1 MKAGEMIKRATNRLG
16 YSADD
21 DTAARRLEIAND
33 VYAEIFYIESAADKK
48 IKEFNAI
55 TSLDDELN
63 LSERAL
69 NDCMVYGLC
78 EAFALNE
85 NDSDNQS
92 YYAAIYNEKIKRL
105 KKRTTLRQDVMA
117 SPEGADC

>member
-1 MKAGEMIKRATNRLG
+1 MTASEMIKRATNRLG
-16 YSADD
+16 YTSDD
-21 DTAARRLEIAND
+21 DSAARRLEIVND
-33 VYAEIFYIESAADKK
+33 VYAELFFLESGEGKQEKK
-48 IKEFNAI
+48 FKPL
-55 TSLDDELN
+55 TRLSDELN

-78 EAFALNE
+78 EAFALSE

-105 KKRTTLRQDVMA
+105 PIRTAIRQDVIVT
-117 SPEGADC
+117 PEGADC